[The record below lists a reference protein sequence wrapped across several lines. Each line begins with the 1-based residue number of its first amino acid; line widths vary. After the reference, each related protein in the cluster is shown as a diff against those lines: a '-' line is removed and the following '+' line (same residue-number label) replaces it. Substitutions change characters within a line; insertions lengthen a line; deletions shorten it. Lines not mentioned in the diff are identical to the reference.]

1 MKKQRYDAMFHI
13 LTINGGSSS
22 IRFAIFEASSPP
34 RRLLQ
39 GKMDRIGG
47 DGPSLVVDDGAGHAS
62 TRITVDAEDHG
73 AAIGFL
79 MKWLASQPMFK
90 TLRAVGH
97 RIVHGMLHTEP
108 ERVTAALLDELRSF
122 IPFDPE
128 HLPREIELIEALQHL
143 YPDLEQVVC
152 FDTAFHRSMPAVA
165 TQLPIPRR
173 YLQRGVQR
181 YGFHGLSYTFL
192 MQELARLDPAAAR
205 GRIILAHLGSGAS
218 LAAVRDGHCI
228 DTSMG
233 FTPTGGLMMGTRSGD
248 LDPGLMSYL
257 ALTESMTA
265 SQFQTMVNHESG
277 LLGLS
282 QISADVRDLLERE
295 ASDPR
300 AAQALSLFCYQA
312 KKWIGSFA
320 AALGGLDTLVFAGG
334 IGENSAPVRTR
345 ICEGLGFLG
354 IQIDERANE
363 RHAQRIS
370 RESAAVTVRV
380 IRTDEESVIAASSIR
395 LLGLNPT

>member
-248 LDPGLMSYL
+248 PG
-257 ALTESMTA
+257 
-265 SQFQTMVNHESG
+265 
-277 LLGLS
+277 
-282 QISADVRDLLERE
+282 
-295 ASDPR
+295 
-300 AAQALSLFCYQA
+300 
-312 KKWIGSFA
+312 
-320 AALGGLDTLVFAGG
+320 
-334 IGENSAPVRTR
+334 
-345 ICEGLGFLG
+345 
-354 IQIDERANE
+354 
-363 RHAQRIS
+363 
-370 RESAAVTVRV
+370 
-380 IRTDEESVIAASSIR
+380 
-395 LLGLNPT
+395 